1 MTPNSRTLPPVFLAA
16 ALALAGLSAGC
27 GSGGSL
33 NAPASPGAEIVP
45 ASYLV
50 DVGGRYQLDAS
61 GSTDPVGGGLTYSWR
76 LFAPTGSAAVLE
88 DHCEDNPLEI
98 CTSNDDDVCSDGQG
112 FCASDDDCAED
123 ATCLFNTG
131 SVSSECTTG
140 MCRVGEG
147 DEGANASFVADL
159 AGSYEVRLVTFT
171 TKGGTDIEV
180 AHLETFPSLYVV
192 GSLAGFGGTEG
203 AALTVIDDPDVF
215 APDATR
221 GAANPVTGNLLLLD
235 RILGKIR
242 EFSAV
247 DGSAIGSFGETD
259 IQLTDPVDLAFSET
273 GELYVVEGDGV
284 VSVFNAANGLLV
296 SVFGDVTSG
305 VEEVVNIAISPL
317 TGELLAVDGRA
328 GEPARRYSASGFL
341 GDLGETA
348 VAGRLVDIA
357 FAGGLPGSLFL
368 ADATGSLYRCAADGS
383 SCAVSAAADGLLAGG
398 GPSAVAGNPSYA
410 FSAASSAAVL
420 LADAVNGWVVA
431 CNEAATSC
439 QVFGDTAT
447 LISDFNDLF
456 YAPPETPTT
465 TSTSSTTTT
474 LTGG

>member
-1 MTPNSRTLPPVFLAA
+1 MTLKLRTFPSVILAA
-16 ALALAGLSAGC
+16 ALALSWLSAGC
-27 GSGGSL
+27 GSGDSL
-33 NAPASPGAEIVP
+33 SAPASPGAEIVP
-45 ASYLV
+45 ASYIV

-88 DHCEDNPLEI
+88 DHCEDNPLEV
-98 CTSNDDDVCSDGQG
+98 CASNDDDVCSDGLG
-112 FCASDDDCAED
+112 FCASDDDCEAG

-131 SVSSECTTG
+131 SVSSQCTTG
-140 MCRVGEG
+140 MCRMGEG
-147 DEGANASFVADL
+147 DEGTNASFVADL

-171 TKGGTDIEV
+171 SQGGTDIEV
-180 AHLETFPSLYVV
+180 AHLETFPTLYVV

-203 AALTVIDDPDVF
+203 AALAELDDPDVF

-235 RILGKIR
+235 RTLGEIR

-247 DGSAIGSFGETD
+247 DGSVIGSFGQTS
-259 IQLTDPVDLAFSET
+259 QLTDPVDLAFSET

-284 VSVFNAANGLLV
+284 VSVFNAANGLFV

-305 VEEVVNIAISPL
+305 AEEVINIAISPL

-328 GEPARRYSASGFL
+328 GEPARRYDASGFL
-341 GDLGETA
+341 GDLGETS

-368 ADATGSLYRCAADGS
+368 ADATGNLYRCSADGS

-410 FSAASSAAVL
+410 FSGASSAAVL

-439 QVFGDTAT
+439 QVFGDTDT
-447 LISDFNDLF
+447 LSSDFSDLF
-456 YAPPETPTT
+456 YGPTETPTT